1 MVATMV
7 DVVLAVPFGYERN
20 EIVHK
25 LLEDFRDMIN
35 FCIKKAIE
43 NNATSY
49 AKLRKLTYEEW
60 KKRWDYSTH
69 FCHSACK
76 IASSMLKSWR
86 KKVRKG
92 EASSDEPPRAKKLFI
107 RFDPQ
112 LVKFEGDRLRISIKP
127 RQFIYVQLKYGEYQL
142 KFIGEWK
149 KGMLKVGEITMNGEK
164 VIVPFRKE
172 VDLTNPKDWIAI
184 DINESN
190 ITVASSNPHVL
201 RIEHGLRTIHTTYFE
216 IRRRIQKLSKHKPI
230 TSKRLMK
237 KYSGRERRKVHDL
250 CHKIAKII
258 VNFAKER
265 NLGIIVEDL
274 RGIRKNVNKGKNLN
288 RRLHSWNF
296 RKLQFFIEYK
306 AKLNGIPVVYV
317 NPRKTSSLCPRCGG
331 KLALNGQR
339 VVKCRKCGYENDR
352 DVIACLNML
361 RMRGVSVPPECLSM
375 KPSRERNSTRWL
387 NVTAYSL
394 NHLVERAEVNAV
406 SILPHKVLQ

>member
-1 MVATMV
+1 VV
-7 DVVLAVPFGYERN
+7 DVVLAIPFSYERN
-20 EIVHK
+20 EIIQK

-35 FCIKKAIE
+35 FCIEKAIE
-43 NNATSY
+43 NNVTSY
-49 AKLRKLTYEEW
+49 AKLRKLVYEEW
-60 KKRWDYSTH
+60 KQKWNYSTH

-92 EASSDEPPRAKKLFI
+92 EANPDKPPRAKKLFI

-127 RQFIYVQLKYGEYQL
+127 RQFTYVHLKYGEYQR
-142 KFIGEWK
+142 KFIEEWR
-149 KGMLKVGEITMNGEK
+149 KGKLKVGEITMNGEK

-190 ITVASSNPHVL
+190 VTAVSSNPHVI

-216 IRRRIQKLSKHKPI
+216 IRKRIQKLSKYRPI
-230 TSKRLMK
+230 TSKRLME
-237 KYSGRERRKVHDL
+237 KYSGREKRKVHDL

-258 VNFAKER
+258 VDFAKKH
-265 NLGIIVEDL
+265 NLGIIMEDL
-274 RGIRKNVNKGKNLN
+274 RGVRKRIRYNKILN

-317 NPRKTSSLCPRCGG
+317 KPNKTSSLCPRCGG
-331 KLALNGQR
+331 RLAPNGQR
-339 VVKCRKCGYENDR
+339 LLKCRKCGYENDR

-375 KPSRERNSTRWL
+375 KFRERNSSRWL
-387 NVTAYSL
+387 NVTFYSL
-394 NHLVERAEVNAV
+394 NHLEERTEVV
-406 SILPHKVLQ
+406 